1 MRLPCDLSR
10 FPQQQDS
17 VTAFLLEGWRSR
29 RKTLE
34 PLGQPW
40 VLGNTDNGDLGWGE
54 EMPLVRGL
62 ARCRRAGLPCPHRK
76 GCFSSAPRG
85 ANGRSRS
92 YEANR

>member
-62 ARCRRAGLPCPHRK
+62 ARTRPAQVQTRRPAVSPQEGLFLLDRK
-76 GCFSSAPRG
+76 SVV
-85 ANGRSRS
+85 
-92 YEANR
+92 